1 MDIAEIGAARNAV
14 KYGDAEPLLA
24 HFVEHGLH
32 ERESREIVA
41 KLARGKSLRGRG
53 DSRNRAEEI
62 RNERICMLL
71 ENRRGLLSADGKDT
85 RRANS
90 IVAGQLQRTD
100 DAMDRKTVKRIW
112 DNRRRSITLTMALTM
127 AYDLGRR
134 GVELSPE
141 LADETDTK

>member
-1 MDIAEIGAARNAV
+1 
-14 KYGDAEPLLA
+14 
-24 HFVEHGLH
+24 
-32 ERESREIVA
+32 
-41 KLARGKSLRGRG
+41 
-53 DSRNRAEEI
+53 
-62 RNERICMLL
+62 MLL